1 MFSSPTLDITS
12 PGSGLWVEGP
22 TSVTF
27 PTSSFKLGTIPCR
40 SLVLRP
46 AEPLP
51 GLPDSSVYICLHGIL
66 QLPDH
71 VTKDPSHFYTYPI
84 GSAP

>member
-46 AEPLP
+46 AEPPP
-51 GLPDSSVYICLHGIL
+51 GLPDSSAYICLHGIL

-71 VTKDPSHFYTYPI
+71 VTKDPSHIYTYPI